1 MRSAALLLALQW
13 LWSAALAAASPESES
28 AAAAETVAEI
38 EVVQYRHSQ
47 NGVVANNSTLRLHG
61 HFAGAGMRVAAE
73 GKLLQFH
80 PLSLCNTSED
90 EQQDYGFVS
99 MVKLERPDRD
109 PHPCLSL
116 FNKAKFAIQR
126 GATAVIFDVTDDA
139 SAVGQLKQNQEDLL
153 PRPVILIQGQD
164 ATQLMKVIN
173 TNGEA
178 VVRIHVKSDTLGRPA
193 YDVGILMTL
202 IVAFSVVGMILAVRI
217 KCKQNRTRNSLQQQT
232 INAISRLA
240 TRRYQ
245 SRCRSQG
252 HERQSSLDSQSSS
265 MSEPVC
271 AICLEEFAEGQDL
284 RIISCFHEFHK
295 ECVDPWLLQHRT
307 CPLCMYNIIEGSS
320 SVAQHEVHDQA
331 NSAAQLNQ
339 RVHLLRRY
347 PGHAHLHRSNTAI
360 PSRAPH
366 LNNPRTPGMQIA
378 PPGHYFVTPEVYR
391 VGFNTM
397 RYVATRP
404 QQPSNLHRCN
414 YRRADGQG
422 VFYRHHRPFTV
433 RKGPPWP
440 DQSLHRPCLH
450 KPPCRPQQ
458 LSACSIP
465 LSSHNLKPN
474 CAPAHSQITS
484 NHDNHSCSGDSFGIN
499 CSVRS
504 GYLADSP
511 GSDSSSGPCHC
522 SSSDSTLDCTDISNH
537 CTYGSQ
543 STFRSSLSSEY
554 DPLVYCGTGGESM
567 KGSSFEEQ
575 RPKSLD
581 SVSGPQEDHVLS
593 HTHYHHHRHHHN
605 GDAHRSPEGEHCM
618 SPGRS
623 PSQKQENEQLE
634 EFMSNIQHHQQQA
647 EFSCQSQYT
656 PHPVQCHCL
665 ERHLLLPPGLCLPE
679 TSLQNMD
686 VERGERREVCAKP
699 DQVPSENKPNRTSN
713 RRRRRR
719 RKRNFQMDQPVVY
732 FHQDCDTLE
741 DCRVHIHYGNSGR
754 QCHLPD
760 IQPSVPIPLILN
772 NGASNDWSFPF
783 CECPSSFCQQQL
795 YRVGSEPQLAGEQH
809 INNMDP
815 GHPFQDSCT
824 EGYCDEDPVQDEPF
838 YCQAIPNNPGSE
850 SNVEEICEEAV

>member
-1 MRSAALLLALQW
+1 MRSAALLLAVQW
-13 LWSAALAAASPESES
+13 LWSAAQAAASPESV
-28 AAAAETVAEI
+28 AAAETEAEI
-38 EVVQYRHSQ
+38 EVVQYRQSQ
-47 NGVVANNSTLRLHG
+47 NGVVANNSTLRLQG
-61 HFAGAGMRVAAE
+61 RFAGAGMTVAAE

-80 PLSLCNTSED
+80 PLWLCNTSED

-99 MVKLERPDRD
+99 MVKLESPDRD

-126 GATAVIFDVTDDA
+126 GATAVIFDVTNDA
-139 SAVGQLKQNQEDLL
+139 SAVGQLKLNLEDLL
-153 PRPVILIQGQD
+153 PRPVILIRGYD
-164 ATQLMKVIN
+164 AAQLMKVIN

-178 VVRIHVKSDTLGRPA
+178 VVRIHVKSDTLGRPG

-202 IVAFSVVGMILAVRI
+202 IVAFSVVVMILAVRI

-232 INAISRLA
+232 INAISQLA

-245 SRCRSQG
+245 SRCQSQG
-252 HERQSSLDSQSSS
+252 HERQSSPDSQSSN

-271 AICLEEFAEGQDL
+271 AVCLEEFADGQDL
-284 RIISCFHEFHK
+284 RIISCLHEFHK

-307 CPLCMYNIIEGSS
+307 CPLCMYNIIGSS
-320 SVAQHEVHDQA
+320 SVAQQEVHDQA
-331 NSAAQLNQ
+331 NPAVQLNQ
-339 RVHLLRRY
+339 RIHLLRRY
-347 PGHAHLHRSNTAI
+347 PGHAYLHRTSTAI

-366 LNNPRTPGMQIA
+366 FNNPGTPGRQIA
-378 PPGHYFVTPEVYR
+378 PSGHYFVTPEVYR

-404 QQPSNLHRCN
+404 QQSSALHRCN
-414 YRRADGQG
+414 YRRDDGQG
-422 VFYRHHRPFTV
+422 VFYRHHRPFNV
-433 RKGPPWP
+433 QKGPPWP
-440 DQSLHRPCLH
+440 DQAPHRPCLH
-450 KPPCRPQQ
+450 KPPCRPLQP
-458 LSACSIP
+458 SACSAQ
-465 LSSHNLKPN
+465 LSSHNLKPA
-474 CAPAHSQITS
+474 CAPTHSQITS

-522 SSSDSTLDCTDISNH
+522 SSSDSTLDCTDVSNH

-554 DPLVYCGTGGESM
+554 DPLVYCGASGESM
-567 KGSSFEEQ
+567 KGSPFEEQ
-575 RPKSLD
+575 RPKSLE
-581 SVSGPQEDHVLS
+581 SASSPQEDHVLS
-593 HTHYHHHRHHHN
+593 HTHYHHHRHHHY
-605 GDAHRSPEGEHCM
+605 GDAQPSPKGERCT

-623 PSQKQENEQLE
+623 SSQKQENEPLE
-634 EFMSNIQHHQQQA
+634 EFMSDIQCCQHQA
-647 EFSCQSQYT
+647 EFSCQSQYA
-656 PHPVQCHCL
+656 PHPAQCHCL
-665 ERHLLLPPGLCLPE
+665 EQHLLLPPGLCLPE

-686 VERGERREVCAKP
+686 MGRGESRAVCAKP
-699 DQVPSENKPNRTSN
+699 DQVPSEYKPNRTSN

-719 RKRNFQMDQPVVY
+719 RKRSFQMDQPVVY

-754 QCHLPD
+754 QCHPPD

-772 NGASNDWSFPF
+772 SGASNEWCFPF
-783 CECPSSFCQQQL
+783 CECPNSLCRQQL
-795 YRVGSEPQLAGEQH
+795 YRVGSELQLAGEQQV
-809 INNMDP
+809 NNMDP
-815 GHPFQDSCT
+815 GHPFQNSYT
-824 EGYCDEDPVQDEPF
+824 EGYCDGDQVQDESF
-838 YCQAIPNNPGSE
+838 YCQAISNNPGSE

>member
-1 MRSAALLLALQW
+1 MRSAALLLAVQW
-13 LWSAALAAASPESES
+13 LWSTALAAASQDSES
-28 AAAAETVAEI
+28 VAAAETDAEI

-47 NGVVANNSTLRLHG
+47 NGVVANNSTLRLQG

-80 PLSLCNTSED
+80 PLWLCNTSED

-99 MVKLERPDRD
+99 MVKLESPDRD

-139 SAVGQLKQNQEDLL
+139 SAVDQLKQNPEDLL
-153 PRPVILIQGQD
+153 PRPVILIRDQN
-164 ATQLMKVIN
+164 AAQLMKVIN

-178 VVRIHVKSDTLGRPA
+178 VVRIHVNNDTLGRPA

-202 IVAFSVVGMILAVRI
+202 IVAFSVVVMILAVRI
-217 KCKQNRTRNSLQQQT
+217 KCKQNRTRDSLQQQT

-240 TRRYQ
+240 THRYR

-271 AICLEEFAEGQDL
+271 AICLEEFADGQDL

-320 SVAQHEVHDQA
+320 SVAQQEVHDRA
-331 NSAAQLNQ
+331 TPAAQLNQ
-339 RVHLLRRY
+339 RIHLLRRY
-347 PGHAHLHRSNTAI
+347 PGHAHLHRPNTAI

-366 LNNPRTPGMQIA
+366 LNNPRTPGMQIPA
-378 PPGHYFVTPEVYR
+378 PSHYFVTPEVYR

-397 RYVATRP
+397 RYVAARP
-404 QQPSNLHRCN
+404 QQSSAMHRCN
-414 YRRADGQG
+414 YRRGDGQG

-440 DQSLHRPCLH
+440 DQALHRPCLH
-450 KPPCRPQQ
+450 KPPCRQQQ
-458 LSACSIP
+458 LSACSAP

-474 CAPAHSQITS
+474 CAPARSQINS
-484 NHDNHSCSGDSFGIN
+484 NHDNHSCSGDSFGVN

-537 CTYGSQ
+537 CIYGSQ

-554 DPLVYCGTGGESM
+554 DPLVYCGAGGESM
-567 KGSSFEEQ
+567 KGTSFEDQ

-581 SVSGPQEDHVLS
+581 SASGPQEDHVLS
-593 HTHYHHHRHHHN
+593 HTHYHHHRHHHYS
-605 GDAHRSPEGEHCM
+605 DAHPSPKGEHC
-618 SPGRS
+618 RS
-623 PSQKQENEQLE
+623 LSQKQENEPLE
-634 EFMSNIQHHQQQA
+634 EFMSDIQHCQHQV
-647 EFSCQSQYT
+647 EFSCQPQYA
-656 PHPVQCHCL
+656 PHPVQCRCL
-665 ERHLLLPPGLCLPE
+665 EGHLLLPPGLCLPE
-679 TSLQNMD
+679 TSLQNVD
-686 VERGERREVCAKP
+686 VERGESGAVCAKP

-713 RRRRRR
+713 KRRR
-719 RKRNFQMDQPVVY
+719 RKRSFQMDPPVVY

-754 QCHLPD
+754 QCHPPD

-772 NGASNDWSFPF
+772 SGAPTEWRFPF
-783 CECPSSFCQQQL
+783 CECPSPLCQQQL
-795 YRVGSEPQLAGEQH
+795 YRVGSEPQLGGEQH
-809 INNMDP
+809 VNNIDQ
-815 GHPFQDSCT
+815 GHQFQDGCS
-824 EGYCDEDPVQDEPF
+824 EGYCDGDPVQDMPF
-838 YCQAIPNNPGSE
+838 YCQSIPINPGYE